1 MNSPASGPQDIE
13 NLNLEE
19 ENVYSLELVD
29 RIKRDFLDYVGT
41 DIATLSRDETRFMVS
56 QFYDL
61 QENRMQSDN
70 RIRALANQNAPKS
83 ALQFIRDQIYMSEKN
98 VEKILTVFSDTQEI
112 GQWAKS
118 IPGVGPIL
126 SAALIAHI
134 DITKAPTVG
143 HIWSFAGLNPT
154 SSWVGRTKSEDL
166 VEKFV
171 TKGQKVTEEQ
181 IALIAE
187 DSGRRADAIQQQLR
201 SLDPDAPNNN
211 MNKTALIKV
220 LSRRPWNSELKVV
233 CWKLGQ
239 SFQKVKGR
247 DTKSKGPDIYGT
259 VYSDRKAYEIQKNE
273 AGDYRDMALAKS
285 KTVGRSTEAYKS
297 YSIGKLPAGHLD
309 ARARRYAVKLFL
321 AHYHHVAYELE
332 YGTPP
337 PKPYILDGDRGHTH
351 YIAPPKWPME
361 G

>member
-1 MNSPASGPQDIE
+1 MNTPTNGPQNIE

-19 ENVYSLELVD
+19 ENGYSLELVD
-29 RIKRDFLDYVGT
+29 RIKRDFLEFVGT

-70 RIRALANQNAPKS
+70 RIKALANKNAPKS

-98 VEKILTVFSDTQEI
+98 VEKILVAFSKSQEI
-112 GQWAKS
+112 GKWAQS
-118 IPGVGPIL
+118 IPGIGPIL

-154 SSWVGRTKSEDL
+154 SSWLGRVKSEEL
-166 VEKFV
+166 VQKFIP
-171 TKGQKVTEEQ
+171 KGQKVTEEQ
-181 IALIAE
+181 IALIAN
-187 DSGRRADAIQQQLR
+187 DAGRRADSIQQQIR
-201 SLDPDAPNNN
+201 SLNPDSDSRNIT
-211 MNKTALIKV
+211 KTDLIKV

-239 SFQKVKGR
+239 SFVTVHGK
-247 DTKSKGPDIYGT
+247 DTKSKGPDIYGV

-273 AGDYRDMALAKS
+273 AGDYRDIALGKS
-285 KTVGRSTEAYKS
+285 KIVGRSTEAYKS
-297 YSIGKLPAGHLD
+297 YSVGKLPLGHLD

-351 YIAPPKWPME
+351 YIAPPKWPIE